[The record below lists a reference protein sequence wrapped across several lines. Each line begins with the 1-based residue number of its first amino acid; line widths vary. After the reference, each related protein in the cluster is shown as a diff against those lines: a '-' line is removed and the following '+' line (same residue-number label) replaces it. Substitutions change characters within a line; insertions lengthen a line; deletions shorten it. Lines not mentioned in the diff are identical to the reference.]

1 MKLFLTTAALAL
13 MATAVSSSSWAAPQ
27 VQQMI
32 YNVDAAAQ
40 CSAAANDRG
49 DLKTGLSYC
58 DVALSDPA
66 MTHRAALLSNRGVIK
81 ARLANNAGALEDYN
95 AAIAIDPSLGDA
107 YVSRAGVL
115 IAMKRFDEA
124 RADVASGM
132 ALGASNMHAAYFSR
146 AVIAE
151 ETGDVRAAYRDYK
164 QALAIKPDFAAAS
177 RELARFKIVQ
187 RAARL

>member
-1 MKLFLTTAALAL
+1 MKLFLATAAVAL
-13 MATAVSSSSWAAPQ
+13 MATGASAAPQ
-27 VQQMI
+27 VQQII

-40 CSAAANDRG
+40 CSAAASDQA

-66 MTHRAALLSNRGVIK
+66 MNHRAALLSDRGVIK
-81 ARLANNAGALEDYN
+81 ARLANNQGALEDYN
-95 AAIAIDPSLGDA
+95 AAIAIDPALGDA

-124 RADVASGM
+124 RADVASGIS
-132 ALGASNMHAAYFSR
+132 LGATNLHAAYFSR

-164 QALAIKPDFAAAS
+164 QALAIKPDYAAAS